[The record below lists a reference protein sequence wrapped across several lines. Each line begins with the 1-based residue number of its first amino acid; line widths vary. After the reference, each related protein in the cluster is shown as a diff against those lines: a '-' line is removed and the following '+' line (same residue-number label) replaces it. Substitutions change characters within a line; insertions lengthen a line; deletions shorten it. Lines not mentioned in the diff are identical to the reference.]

1 MSPNRSSPKPQ
12 QQDNHNK
19 QKLLLLY
26 RHPTRKWGY
35 SECPLPSVSDWNDS
49 NDIILT
55 NLLLRNNKIVSC
67 NFNTPSAKF
76 WLFTSLG
83 AGPEMPGQ
91 EAILRF
97 IGHHALCVSVECEL
111 ERQNKCFWFLLQHS
125 WVVIQFPMRNHNSTK
140 ARQAGRHAS
149 RVALIYAAHVCGAVV
164 VQHSPNRVYVQVS
177 YMYYSCFS
185 LNSLVDRQLYLVR
198 RLPFTW
204 YYSSLPACL
213 PVVY

>member
-1 MSPNRSSPKPQ
+1 MTLYWPICCFVII
-12 QQDNHNK
+12 
-19 QKLLLLY
+19 KLS
-26 RHPTRKWGY
+26 G
-35 SECPLPSVSDWNDS
+35 
-49 NDIILT
+49 
-55 NLLLRNNKIVSC
+55 

-140 ARQAGRHAS
+140 ARQAGRQACKQS
-149 RVALIYAAHVCGAVV
+149 CINLCCSCMRCCCGAALT
-164 VQHSPNRVYVQVS
+164 QSCLCSGKLYVLFLFQLKFPSRSAAVPCS
-177 YMYYSCFS
+177 EITFH
-185 LNSLVDRQLYLVR
+185 LVLQL
-198 RLPFTW
+198 F
-204 YYSSLPACL
+204 ACL
-213 PVVY
+213 PAVYWLVWRSGPLALN